1 MDDQPF
7 SGHASEE
14 TTLTTPF
21 TIEEL
26 PIPASLDSP
35 DAVGFIE
42 MVAVRNAVEA
52 ETLGSTALE
61 VTAQELL
68 PQYLKQE
75 YDPRRLFVARTE
87 GKIVARGGLS
97 WSIEEGSNVT
107 WVFADVLLAY
117 RNRGIGGALLG
128 HVEDLALA
136 SGRTIVQTDAIYAIS
151 EGGERIAP
159 PTGFGDLP
167 ASDPSVQFLRKRGY
181 SLEQIG
187 RISFLDLPVDPAL
200 LARHRTEAETRA
212 GTDYRVMSWVGLTP
226 ERWRTDLAYLKN
238 RMSVDEPAAGLEID
252 EETWDE
258 ARVVSHD
265 EAEIAGGRNMLT
277 SVVEHIPSGK
287 LVGINEVSV
296 AKDRTRPVGQEDTL
310 VLAEHRGH
318 RLGMLLK
325 VANLQELAHYAPEAP
340 LVFTF
345 NAEENRHMLNV
356 NEAVGFQAVGYDGAW
371 KKTTA

>member
-1 MDDQPF
+1 MPDSLF
-7 SGHASEE
+7 I
-14 TTLTTPF
+14 
-21 TIEEL
+21 IEEL
-26 PIPASLDSP
+26 PIPASLDNP
-35 DAVGFIE
+35 DAAGFIE
-42 MVAVRNAVEA
+42 MVGVRNAVEA
-52 ETLGSTALE
+52 GTLGSTALD

-68 PQYLKQE
+68 PQYQKQE

-107 WVFADVLLAY
+107 WVFADVLPAY

-128 HVEDLALA
+128 HAEDLALA
-136 SGRTIVQTDAIYAIS
+136 SGRTIVQTDAIHTSAPA
-151 EGGERIAP
+151 GERVHP
-159 PTGFGDLP
+159 PTGFGDVP
-167 ASDPSVQFLRKRGY
+167 ADDPGVRFLRKRGY
-181 SLEQIG
+181 TLEQIA

-212 GTDYRVMSWVGLTP
+212 GTGYRVVSWVGLTP
-226 ERWRTDLAYLKN
+226 EQRRTDLAYLKN
-238 RMSVDEPAAGLEID
+238 RMSIDEPAAGLEID

-265 EAEIAGGRNMLT
+265 EAEIAGGRDMLT
-277 SVVEHIPSGK
+277 SVIEHISSGK
-287 LVGINEVSV
+287 LVGINELSV

-310 VLAEHRGH
+310 VLAEHRGR

-325 VANLQELAHYAPEAP
+325 VANLQELAKLAPEAP

-356 NEAVGFQAVGYDGAW
+356 NEAVGFRAVGYDGAW
-371 KKTTA
+371 KKTLAP